1 MQIAVRLTRGREA
14 RPTVSRAETDHA
26 VIDAARR
33 GDRGAF
39 GRLHDRFATMVH
51 AVLLTTVARSDADDL
66 VQDVFL
72 LALRKIHTLKD
83 PAAIGGWLM
92 TLARRRAADHHRRR
106 ARLRPLPEEMPAPRT
121 PAAEAREAL
130 TAIRSLPEAYR
141 ETLMMR
147 LVEGMT
153 GPEIAAATGL
163 TPGSVRVNLHRCMKR
178 LRSLLGEEKE
188 S

>member
-1 MQIAVRLTRGREA
+1 M
-14 RPTVSRAETDHA
+14 SRADTDHT
-26 VIDAARR
+26 VVCAARR
-33 GDRGAF
+33 GDRRAF

-51 AVLLTTVARSDADDL
+51 AVLLARVEQSDADDL

-83 PAAIGGWLM
+83 PAAVGGWLM
-92 TLARRRAADHHRRR
+92 TLARRRAADHHRRGM
-106 ARLRPLPEEMPAPRT
+106 RLRPLPEEVPAPRN

-130 TAIRSLPEAYR
+130 GAIRSLPEAYR

-163 TPGSVRVNLHRCMKR
+163 TPGSVRVNLHRGMKR
-178 LRSLLGEEKE
+178 LRSLLGEEKK